1 MDEFNFS
8 IEPGSKKYNNRD
20 YVEKTPLISVVVP
33 FFNSGKYIEQTIN
46 SVLNQTFPYYEILII
61 DDGSKDEESLE
72 KLKEIEKL
80 DKRIK
85 VFHKENEGLAATRD
99 FGAFKSSSS
108 CKYLMFLD
116 DDDLIEPT
124 FLECGYWTL
133 ETNKEASWAY
143 SDSVGFGTQEYVW
156 NKYFDS
162 DKMKKVNELV
172 SEALVRKSD
181 FELVNG
187 YELREKSINED
198 WNFWLKLLSKG
209 KYPVHMS
216 FYGQWYRRKETG
228 ELQKA
233 NDNKKRALEIINET
247 ASKIIKRVEAIQ
259 YPRYRYN
266 YDLIPE
272 KLESI
277 VIPEKEKEKEGK
289 INLLFI
295 MPWMITGGAD
305 LFNLNLVKGLDKDK
319 FTITIITTE
328 PNKNVLRQEF
338 EKYATVYDLTSFLDQ
353 KYWLAF
359 INYIIEKENI
369 NLILNSN
376 SKIGYNILPY
386 IKSKYIDIPIIDYVH
401 MEEWYN
407 RNGGY
412 SRYSAMYES
421 VIDKTLVCNENSRKI
436 LINHFGKSKDEVETV
451 YIGVDENKFNPE
463 KYDKEELMKKYLGE
477 VSDKKILSYICRI
490 SEQKRPLLLLQIIAK
505 LKEKRQDFKVLV
517 VGDGNLLNKMKE
529 RAKELNIYDDI
540 VFTGSLKDTAEI
552 YAISDLTI
560 NCSLKEGLALTAY
573 ESLSMGVPVVSSD
586 VGGQK
591 ELITN
596 EVGEIIPLMQDEK
609 DIYLENYN
617 EKEINDFVSAIDKVL
632 NNLNEYKKNCRQR
645 IINNFTINKMIE
657 KMTNIF
663 EETKERP
670 NELKIE
676 NGKGLKDN
684 KDLTK
689 ELVTINL
696 KNDEVEYKWEC
707 LEYERKVYGIAY
719 SKEGMN
725 YKKELLKEKLWNI
738 PIWRT
743 GIRIYHKIK
752 GKIVGGEDNESNI

>member
-20 YVEKTPLISVVVP
+20 YVEITPLISVVVP

-72 KLKEIEKL
+72 KLEEIQKL

-99 FGAFKSSSS
+99 FGASKSSSS

-133 ETNKEASWAY
+133 ETNKEASWTY

-172 SEALVRKSD
+172 SAALIRKSD

-198 WNFWLKLLSKG
+198 WNFWLKLLAKG

-228 ELQKA
+228 ELQKSR
-233 NDNKKRALEIINET
+233 DNKERALEIINET
-247 ASKIIKRVEAIQ
+247 ASKITKRVEAIQ
-259 YPRYRYN
+259 YPRYNYN
-266 YDLIPE
+266 YDLILE
-272 KLESI
+272 KVESI
-277 VIPEKEKEKEGK
+277 VIPEKEKEGK

-359 INYIIEKENI
+359 INYIIKKENI

-376 SKIGYNILPY
+376 SKFGYTILPY
-386 IKSKYIDIPIIDYVH
+386 IKSKYINIPILDYVH

-436 LINHFGKSKDEVETV
+436 LINHFGKNANEVETV

-463 KYDKEELMKKYLGE
+463 IYNKQKIRQKYLQKCE
-477 VSDKKILSYICRI
+477 NKKILSYICRI
-490 SEQKRPLLLLQIIAK
+490 SEQKRPLLFLQIIAE
-505 LKEKRQDFKVLV
+505 LKQKRQDFKVLV

-529 RAKELNIYDDI
+529 KAKELNIYDDI

-560 NCSLKEGLALTAY
+560 NCSLKEGLALTSY

-596 EVGEIIPLMQDEK
+596 DVGQVIPLMQDEK
-609 DIYLENYN
+609 DIYLEEYD
-617 EKEINDFVSAIDKVL
+617 KEEVNNFVLAIDEIL
-632 NNLNEYKKNCRQR
+632 NNLEKYKANCRKR
-645 IINNFTINKMIE
+645 IIENFTINKMIE
-657 KMTNIF
+657 KMTTIL
-663 EETKERP
+663 EDAKEKP
-670 NELKIE
+670 NEIKVE
-676 NGKGLKDN
+676 NAIGLSKN
-684 KDLTK
+684 KELTK
-689 ELVTINL
+689 ELITINL

-707 LEYERKVYGIAY
+707 LEYERKVYGRAY

-738 PIWRT
+738 PLWR
-743 GIRIYHKIK
+743 GAIKIYHKIK
-752 GKIVGGEDNESNI
+752 RL

>member
-1 MDEFNFS
+1 MDKEFNFS
-8 IEPGSKKYNNRD
+8 IEPGVEKYDDRD
-20 YVEKTPLISVVVP
+20 YNEKEPVISVIIP
-33 FFNSGKYIEQTIN
+33 FYNGKKYIEQTVI

-61 DDGSKDEESLE
+61 DDGSKDKESLE
-72 KLKEIEKL
+72 KLDKIEKL

-85 VFHKENEGLAATRD
+85 IFHKENEGLAATRD
-99 FGAFKSSSS
+99 FGASKSSSS

-172 SEALVRKSD
+172 SAALVRKSD

-198 WNFWLKLLSKG
+198 WNFWLKLLAKG

-228 ELQKA
+228 ELKKA

-247 ASKIIKRVEAIQ
+247 ASKITKKVEAIQ
-259 YPRYRYN
+259 YPRYKYN

-272 KLESI
+272 KVEGI
-277 VIPEKEKEKEGK
+277 VILEKENNSK

-305 LFNLNLVKGLDKDK
+305 LFNLNLIKGLNKEK
-319 FTITIITTE
+319 FTVTIITTE

-338 EKYATVYDLTSFLDQ
+338 ERYANVYDLTSFLDQ

-359 INYIIEKENI
+359 INYIIKKENI

-376 SKIGYNILPY
+376 SKMGYSILPY
-386 IKSKYIDIPIIDYVH
+386 IKSTHVDIPIIDYVH

-436 LINHFGKSKDEVETV
+436 LINHFGKSEDEVQTV

-463 KYDKEELMKKYLGE
+463 KYNKQKIWQKYLE
-477 VSDKKILSYICRI
+477 KNEKKKMLSYICRI

-540 VFTGSLKDTAEI
+540 VFTGSLKDTTEI

-573 ESLSMGVPVVSSD
+573 ESLSMGVPVISSD
-586 VGGQK
+586 VGGQI
-591 ELITN
+591 ELITSD
-596 EVGEIIPLMQDEK
+596 VGEIIPLMQDEK

-617 EKEINDFVSAIDKVL
+617 PDEINNFVSAIDKVL
-632 NNLNEYKKNCRQR
+632 NNLDEYKKNCRQR
-645 IINNFTINKMIE
+645 IIDNFSINKMIE
-657 KMTNIF
+657 KMTAIF
-663 EETKERP
+663 EEVKERP
-670 NELKIE
+670 NEIKIE
-676 NGKGLKDN
+676 NGKGLKN
-684 KDLTK
+684 NRELTK
-689 ELVTINL
+689 EIVTINL

-707 LEYERKVYGIAY
+707 LEYERKVYGRAY

-738 PIWRT
+738 PLWRT
-743 GIRIYHKIK
+743 FVKTVHRFKR
-752 GKIVGGEDNESNI
+752 

>member
-8 IEPGSKKYNNRD
+8 IEPGSKKYNCGD
-20 YVEKTPLISVVVP
+20 YVEKNPLISVVVP

-247 ASKIIKRVEAIQ
+247 ASKITKRVEAIQ
-259 YPRYRYN
+259 YPRYKYN

-272 KLESI
+272 KVEGI
-277 VIPEKEKEKEGK
+277 VIPEKENNSK

-305 LFNLNLVKGLDKDK
+305 LFNLNLVKGLDKNK
-319 FTITIITTE
+319 FTVTIITTE

-359 INYIIEKENI
+359 INYIIKKENI

-376 SKIGYNILPY
+376 SKFGYIILPY
-386 IKSKYIDIPIIDYVH
+386 IKSKYINIPILDYVH

-436 LINHFGKSKDEVETV
+436 LISHFGKNANEVQTV

-463 KYDKEELMKKYLGE
+463 IYNKQKIWQKYLGTNE
-477 VSDKKILSYICRI
+477 KKKILSYICRI
-490 SEQKRPLLLLQIIAK
+490 SEQKRPFLLLQIIAK
-505 LKEKRQDFKVLV
+505 LKQKRQDFKVLV
-517 VGDGNLLNKMKE
+517 VGDGNLLGKMKE
-529 RAKELNIYDDI
+529 KAKELKIYEDI
-540 VFTGSLKDTAEI
+540 IFTGALSNTAEI

-560 NCSLKEGLALTAY
+560 NCSLKEGLALTSY

-596 EVGEIIPLMQDEK
+596 DVGKIIPLMQNEK

-617 EKEINDFVSAIDKVL
+617 QKEIDDFVSAIDRVL
-632 NNLNEYKKNCRQR
+632 NNLENYKANCRKR
-645 IINNFTINKMIE
+645 IVENFTINKMIE

-663 EETKERP
+663 EEEKERP
-670 NELKIE
+670 NEIKVE
-676 NGKGLKDN
+676 NAIGLSKN
-684 KDLTK
+684 KEITK
-689 ELVTINL
+689 ELITVNL
-696 KNDEVEYKWEC
+696 KNDEIEYKWEC
-707 LEYERKVYGIAY
+707 LEYERKVYGRAY

-725 YKKELLKEKLWNI
+725 YKKELLKERLWNI
-738 PIWRT
+738 PIWR
-743 GIRIYHKIK
+743 GMIRVYHKI
-752 GKIVGGEDNESNI
+752 IHGG